1 FMPPLYEGTVITKFG
16 ESTPVVLIDGVV
28 HGLWSMSGKTC
39 VVEMVAGP
47 GDSEDEIKAAA
58 TKAGRFFTGGSVDVV
73 FTAHR
78 EKV

>member
-1 FMPPLYEGTVITKFG
+1 VITKFG

-47 GDSEDEIKAAA
+47 GDSEGKIRDEAAD
-58 TKAGRFFTGGSVDVV
+58 AGRFFTGGAVDVV